1 MKNVLVLFLLLACF
15 GVRAQV
21 RPIYFIADS
30 ITTDKSKATHYGVFG
45 KISTDT
51 LWTFKLYD
59 LRNNLVQVGTFADS
73 LLMVPVGKFSY
84 YGSVDDFNY
93 DHNTHFYFKQTDR
106 FLAEQGQ
113 YVAGK
118 RSGRWVEFFPDGKI
132 LSITVY
138 LAGLKHGEYKL
149 FNQRGKLLVA
159 GQHDLDLRDGEW
171 KYLEGKKETY
181 KSGELIAIKP

>member
-73 LLMVPVGKFSY
+73 LLMMPVGKFSY
-84 YGSVDDFNY
+84 YSSVDDFNY
-93 DHNTHFYFKQTDR
+93 DHHTHFYFKQTDR

-118 RSGRWVEFFPDGKI
+118 KSGRWIEFFPDGKI

-138 LAGLKHGEYKL
+138 LAGIKHGEYKL
-149 FNQRGKLLVA
+149 FNERGKLLVS
-159 GQHDLDLRDGEW
+159 GQHVLDLRDGEW
-171 KYLEGKKETY
+171 KYSEGKKETY